1 MRPYVALLFCL
12 LTLLCARTS
21 PLHAQEEDSIL
32 GDFHCNPVSCEDG
45 MPEPEFQGAASVE
58 WAGDCYPASENPYVF
73 PFDIISTAIVGTT
86 GKCSALYSAK
96 VVVTQYTIAAECG
109 TTTYVNRTSNIY
121 NYLGVPV
128 LSGAYSLYCDSTTH
142 RGGSPPASEPC

>member
-1 MRPYVALLFCL
+1 MRPCVALLFCL
-12 LTLLCARTS
+12 LTLLCTRTS

-32 GDFHCNPVSCEDG
+32 ADFHCDPISCEDAT
-45 MPEPEFQGAASVE
+45 PATFQGTASLE

-73 PFDIISTAIVGTT
+73 SFDIISEAIVGTT
-86 GKCSALYSAK
+86 GKCSALYTAK
-96 VVVTQYTIAAECG
+96 VVATQYTVAAECG
-109 TTTYVNRTSNIY
+109 YTAYVNRTSNIY

-142 RGGSPPASEPC
+142 RGGTGSLSEPC